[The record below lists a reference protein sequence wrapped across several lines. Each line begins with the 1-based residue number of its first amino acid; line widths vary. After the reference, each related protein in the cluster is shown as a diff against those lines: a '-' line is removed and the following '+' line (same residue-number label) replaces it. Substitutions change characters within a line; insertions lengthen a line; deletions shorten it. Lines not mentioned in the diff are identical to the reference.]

1 MSLVIGLDTG
11 GTYTDA
17 ALLDAASGQVLA
29 TGKALTTREDL
40 SIGLGGA
47 IARVLDAY
55 VTGNGQTGGGQ
66 TGGGQTGGDQTG
78 GGQTGGGKPGDIGL
92 VSLSTTLATNA
103 VVEGVGGRVGLVMI
117 GFDEAALERAD
128 LARALGQDPVAFITG
143 GHKPDGGVQ
152 AMLDRDA
159 LRCAAETFG
168 DEVSAFAIA
177 GHFATRNPEHEI
189 AARDLLRELTG
200 LPITCSHELS
210 SALGGPRRALTAV
223 LNARLINLLERLITA
238 TEAIMADQ
246 GLTCPLMVVKGD
258 GSLLHSDFAR
268 TRPVETVLSGPAAS
282 LSGAA
287 FLAGTDTALI
297 ADIGGTTTDIAF
309 LQNGAPRLRAE
320 GALVGGWQT
329 MVEAAEIRTCGLGG
343 DSEVRAVTRGRD
355 GGVTLGPRRAV
366 PLSLLATQHPEI
378 IAIMEEQLGLAVPM
392 QTDARFVFPV
402 MPDGVPGWLT
412 RSETRLAQKAIEMG
426 PTPIAEIAAT
436 QLALGAVDRL
446 ISRGLLG
453 LAAFTPTDAAHVTG
467 AFTDFDVSA
476 AEFGAALMARQ
487 KNGLGEAIASDAT
500 SLAVMTLATLHQ
512 RSGLALM
519 DAALAHDGAG
529 EEQASRT
536 PLLATLYEQHL
547 KASVTASVTGNAA
560 GNAAGNEAGNEA
572 ETDATKMNGP
582 QMNGPQMNGTAGGM
596 AEGRAGARA
605 GNEAR
610 LVRVGMQLE
619 TGLVALGAS
628 AATHYPHIADM
639 MGVAVSVPDHADV
652 AGAVGAAVGSVRQ
665 RVMISITAP
674 ADGKFRVHLPEGPID
689 LEVQE
694 SALERARMAA
704 KRLAHDRAS
713 SAGASSIEVAIT
725 EDVRLVQLGPDKQLF
740 IEAFVHAT
748 ASGQPG

>member
-66 TGGGQTGGDQTG
+66 TGGGQTVGDQTG

-402 MPDGVPGWLT
+402 MPDEVPGWLT

-547 KASVTASVTGNAA
+547 KASVTASVTGNEA

-572 ETDATKMNGP
+572 ETDATK
-582 QMNGPQMNGTAGGM
+582 MNGPQMNGTAGGM

>member
-17 ALLDAASGQVLA
+17 ALLDAANGRVLA

-47 IARVLDAY
+47 IAQVLDAY
-55 VTGNGQTGGGQ
+55 AAGAGQTGR
-66 TGGGQTGGDQTG
+66 TGS
-78 GGQTGGGKPGDIGL
+78 GKPGDIGL

-128 LARALGQDPVAFITG
+128 LARALGQDPVAFING
-143 GHKPDGGVQ
+143 GHRPDGGAQ
-152 AMLDRDA
+152 TMLDRDA
-159 LRCAAETFG
+159 LRDTAAAFG

-223 LNARLINLLERLITA
+223 LNARLINLLERLIEA
-238 TEAIMADQ
+238 TEAIMTER

-343 DSEVRAVTRGRD
+343 DSEVRAITRGRE

-366 PLSLLATQHPEI
+366 PLALLATQHPAI
-378 IAIMEEQLGLAVPM
+378 IAGMEDQLQLAVPM

-412 RSETRLAQKAIEMG
+412 RSETRLAQKAIQMG

-467 AFTDFDVSA
+467 AFTGFDVQA
-476 AEFGAALMARQ
+476 AELGAALMARQ
-487 KNGLGEAIASDAT
+487 KTGLGEVIASDGRT
-500 SLAVMTLATLHQ
+500 LAAMTLATLHQ

-529 EEQASRT
+529 EELASRT

-547 KASVTASVTGNAA
+547 KASMKPHDTDPKDTGAKNAGTGNA
-560 GNAAGNEAGNEA
+560 EA
-572 ETDATKMNGP
+572 EADKMGVTDV
-582 QMNGPQMNGTAGGM
+582 AGG
-596 AEGRAGARA
+596 ATQ
-605 GNEAR
+605 
-610 LVRVGMQLE
+610 LVRIGMQLE

-628 AATHYPHIADM
+628 AATHYPHIARM
-639 MGVAVSVPDHADV
+639 MGVAVSVPEHADV

-674 ADGKFRVHLPEGPID
+674 ADGRFRVHLPDE
-689 LEVQE
+689 
-694 SALERARMAA
+694 
-704 KRLAHDRAS
+704 AH
-713 SAGASSIEVAIT
+713 
-725 EDVRLVQLGPDKQLF
+725 
-740 IEAFVHAT
+740 
-748 ASGQPG
+748 

>member
-55 VTGNGQTGGGQ
+55 VTGNGQTGGG
-66 TGGGQTGGDQTG
+66 QTG

-343 DSEVRAVTRGRD
+343 DSEVRAVTSGRD

-560 GNAAGNEAGNEA
+560 GNEAGNEA